1 MLENIKSQ
9 IFDAAETIKALD
21 IIAIKDTAI
30 MLADCLKNGN
40 KILLC
45 GNGGSAADCQHFA
58 AEMVIRFRASVNRPA
73 LPAIALTCDTSI
85 LTAGGNDIG
94 FDNIFAQQVSAL
106 GNKNDILIGISTS
119 GNSKNVI
126 NAINIAKEKEMK
138 VIGLLGQDG
147 GFISKICDMSV
158 VVNHN
163 TTARIQEGHIL
174 IEHIWCDLIER
185 QLFAEQF

>member
-1 MLENIKSQ
+1 MLENIITQ
-9 IFDAAETIKALD
+9 ISDAAATMKTLD
-21 IIAIKDTAI
+21 VSAIQNTAI
-30 MLADCLKNGN
+30 MLADCFKNGN

-58 AEMVIRFRASVNRPA
+58 AEMVIRFRASVDRPG

-106 GNKNDILIGISTS
+106 GNKGDILIGISTS
-119 GNSKNVI
+119 GNSQNI
-126 NAINIAKEKEMK
+126 LNAIEIAKEKDITT
-138 VIGLLGQDG
+138 IGLLGKDG
-147 GFISKICDMSV
+147 GTIKKMCDANV

-163 TTARIQEGHIL
+163 TTARIQEAHIL

-185 QLFAEQF
+185 QLFSEHF